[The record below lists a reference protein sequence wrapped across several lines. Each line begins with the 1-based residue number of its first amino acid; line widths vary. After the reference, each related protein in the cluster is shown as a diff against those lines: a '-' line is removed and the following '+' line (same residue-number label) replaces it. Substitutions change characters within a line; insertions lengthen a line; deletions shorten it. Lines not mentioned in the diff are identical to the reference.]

1 MKVKTIILPLCAA
14 VLATCFWSSCGDD
27 DNNDDSQQQQP
38 VAVTLSASPSELSF
52 PKTGGTQSI
61 TITSPSEVTVLSGA
75 QWLKAAQKS
84 VDGTSFVYDVTTTLN
99 DSGAERSGELTLLAG
114 NDSKIVKVVQGST
127 MNQTIAVPAGESVF
141 QVDNLV
147 DGIEAN
153 ADALWI
159 SQTSDGFAALAN
171 SSGAERTGLILLKVG
186 NTQDTI
192 FVTQPANNLPSLSL
206 SSTAMELASQ
216 MYPAWNLGN
225 TMEATGSGLGAETSW
240 QKTKTSQA
248 LIDYVK
254 SLGFR
259 SVRIPCSWYIHC
271 PNRTS
276 GDYTI
281 NASWMARV
289 KEIVTYCV
297 NAGLFVELNDHWD
310 SGWLEE
316 LGFTSSTSAYTSVV
330 DDEDYINGKIE
341 ILKNLWTQ
349 IATEMKDFDHHLIF
363 AGLNEPFQN
372 YNLFNG
378 RAESLTPILLKYNQA
393 FVDAVRA
400 TGGNNANR
408 VLAVQGPATN
418 IDNTVNYFKM
428 PTDAVQN
435 KLMVEVHYYDPYNFC
450 LNEGAGYASVWN
462 SENTLKKTFEK
473 MRKKFSDNDI
483 PVIIGEYAAN
493 WRAVSNQEKHDASI
507 KAFYKAVSKWGP
519 ANGMIPFAWDT
530 NYPATGRGTSGTGTI
545 IDRAKL
551 SVYGIYAYEG
561 LKEGNSATV
570 WMK

>member
-52 PKTGGTQSI
+52 PKAGGTQSI

-75 QWLKAAQKS
+75 QWLKAVQKS

-171 SSGAERTGLILLKVG
+171 NSGAERTGLILLKVG

-192 FVTQPANNLPSLSL
+192 FVTQPANNLPALSL

-281 NASWMARV
+281 NDSWMVRV

-450 LNEGAGYASVWN
+450 LNEGTGYASVWN
-462 SENTLKKTFEK
+462 SENTLKNTFEK

>member
-75 QWLKAAQKS
+75 QWLKAVQKS

-141 QVDNLV
+141 QVDTLV

-171 SSGAERTGLILLKVG
+171 NSGAERTGLILLKVG

-192 FVTQPANNLPSLSL
+192 FVTQPADNLPALSL

-289 KEIVTYCV
+289 KEIVTYCI

-341 ILKNLWTQ
+341 ILKNIWTQ

-450 LNEGAGYASVWN
+450 LNEGTGYASVWN
-462 SENTLKKTFEK
+462 SENTLKNTFEK

-493 WRAVSNQEKHDASI
+493 WRAVNNQEKHDASI

>member
-75 QWLKAAQKS
+75 QWLKAVQKS

-114 NDSKIVKVVQGST
+114 NDSKIVKVVQGNT
-127 MNQTIAVPAGESVF
+127 MNQTIAVQAGESVF

-147 DGIEAN
+147 EGIEAN

-171 SSGAERTGLILLKVG
+171 NSGAERTGLILLKVG

-192 FVTQPANNLPSLSL
+192 FVTQPADNLPALSL

-289 KEIVTYCV
+289 KEIVTYCI

-393 FVDAVRA
+393 FVNAVRA

>member
-462 SENTLKKTFEK
+462 SENTLKNTFEK

>member
-75 QWLKAAQKS
+75 QWLKAVQKS

-147 DGIEAN
+147 EGIEAN

-159 SQTSDGFAALAN
+159 SQTSDGFAALVN
-171 SSGAERTGLILLKVG
+171 NSGAERTGLILLKVG

-192 FVTQPANNLPSLSL
+192 FVTQPANNLPALSL

-281 NASWMARV
+281 DASWMARV

-450 LNEGAGYASVWN
+450 LNEGTGYASVWN
-462 SENTLKKTFEK
+462 SENTLKNTFEK

-493 WRAVSNQEKHDASI
+493 WRAVNNQEKHDASI

>member
-75 QWLKAAQKS
+75 QWLKAVQKS

-114 NDSKIVKVVQGST
+114 NDSKIVKVVQGNT
-127 MNQTIAVPAGESVF
+127 MNQTIAVQAGESVF

-147 DGIEAN
+147 EGIEAN

-171 SSGAERTGLILLKVG
+171 NSGAERTGLILLKVG

-192 FVTQPANNLPSLSL
+192 FVTQPADNLPALSL

-289 KEIVTYCV
+289 KEIVTYCI